1 MIFVGGRSNSRIFI
15 RSTMNEYALQT
26 DEQLFELVKENDEHA
41 FRALYQ
47 RYSKRIY
54 AYCLRVIG
62 TRTAADD
69 VFQSVFTAV
78 YEKRSSFIG
87 GNFASWIFTIARN
100 FSIKASKRQKLA
112 LTTTASIDDYTD
124 YLPDEDDRTG
134 DDIIVKQALKKAIA
148 ELSDDFREALELR
161 YYEGL
166 SYEEISE
173 TLNIGLSLAKVRVF
187 RAKQQLQKI
196 MAPYIHENQ

>member
-1 MIFVGGRSNSRIFI
+1 
-15 RSTMNEYALQT
+15 MNEYALQT
-26 DEQLFELVKENDEHA
+26 DEQLFELVKENDERA

-112 LTTTASIDDYTD
+112 LTTTSSIDDYTD

-134 DDIIVKQALKKAIA
+134 DDIIIKQALRKAIA
-148 ELSDDFREALELR
+148 ELTDDFREALELR

>member
-1 MIFVGGRSNSRIFI
+1 MIFVASRGNSRIIFR
-15 RSTMNEYALQT
+15 RSMNEYALQT
-26 DEQLFELVKENDEHA
+26 DEQLFELVKENDERA

-112 LTTTASIDDYTD
+112 LTTTSSIDDYTD

-134 DDIIVKQALKKAIA
+134 DDIIIKQALRKAIA
-148 ELSDDFREALELR
+148 ELTDDFREALELR

>member
-1 MIFVGGRSNSRIFI
+1 
-15 RSTMNEYALQT
+15 MNMNDYALHT
-26 DEQLFELVKENDEHA
+26 DEELFELVKENDERS
-41 FRALYQ
+41 FSTLYK
-47 RYSKRIY
+47 RYSKRVY

-78 YEKRSSFIG
+78 YEKRSSFVG

-100 FSIKASKRQKLA
+100 FSIKASKKQKAA
-112 LTTTASIDDYTD
+112 LVNYSSIDDYTD
-124 YLPDEDDRTG
+124 YLPDESDRTG
-134 DDIIVKQALKKAIA
+134 DDIIVKQALRKAIA
-148 ELSDDFREALELR
+148 ELGEDFREALELR

-166 SYEEISE
+166 SYEEIAV